1 MAKADRDG
9 GSHVNVLIVGGAGY
23 VGSPLTYQM
32 WRAGHSVTVLDLL
45 LFGGES
51 LLPLQGADR
60 FRLVVG
66 DLRSEE
72 LLDEVV
78 PGHDAVVLL
87 AAIVGE
93 PASNR
98 DPEGTVETNLH
109 GAEKVLAAAQRH
121 GVPRFVF
128 TSTCSNYGI
137 SDADGP
143 VTETAPLMPISPYSE
158 TKVAAEKIIL
168 DAATDSFHPTVLRLS
183 TAFGVSPRMRFDL
196 LVSDF
201 TLAAVRDG
209 KIVIYGEQ
217 FWRPF
222 VHVQD
227 IAAAIDLV
235 LHSDPGKVSGDVFNV
250 GANRNNMQKINLG
263 KAVQAV
269 LPRTELEF
277 VERNEDPRSYRVD
290 FSKVEA
296 VLGYQARWSIDDG
309 IRELAIA
316 LENSVF
322 PDPAAARYHN

>member
-1 MAKADRDG
+1 M
-9 GSHVNVLIVGGAGY
+9 NVLIIGGAGY

-32 WRAGHSVTVLDLL
+32 WRDGHNVTVLDCL

-72 LLDEVV
+72 VLDAVI
-78 PGHDAVVLL
+78 PGQDAVVLL

-98 DPEGTVETNLH
+98 DPEATVSTNLL

-137 SDADGP
+137 SDVDGP
-143 VTETAPLMPISPYSE
+143 VSETAPLMPISPYSE
-158 TKVAAEKIIL
+158 TKVAAEKIIV
-168 DAATDSFHPTVLRLS
+168 DAAGEGFSSTVLRLS

-201 TLAAVRDG
+201 TLAAVQDG

-222 VHVQD
+222 VHVND
-227 IAAAIDLV
+227 IGAAIDLV
-235 LHSDPGKVSGDVFNV
+235 LRSDPDTVSGAVFNV
-250 GANRNNMQKINLG
+250 GANRNNTRKIDLG

-269 LPRTELEF
+269 LPGIELEF

-290 FSKVEA
+290 FTKIEA
-296 VLGYQARWSIDDG
+296 ELGYEAQWSIEDG
-309 IRELAIA
+309 IRELATA
-316 LENSVF
+316 LTDGVF
-322 PDPAAARYHN
+322 PDPSLPRYHN

>member
-1 MAKADRDG
+1 M
-9 GSHVNVLIVGGAGY
+9 NVLIIGGAGY

-32 WRAGHSVTVLDLL
+32 WRGGHNVTVLDCL

-51 LLPLQGADR
+51 LLPLQGAER

-72 LLDEVV
+72 VLDAVL
-78 PGHDAVVLL
+78 PGQDAVVLL

-98 DPEGTVETNLH
+98 DPEATVSTNLQ

-137 SDADGP
+137 SDVDGP
-143 VTETAPLMPISPYSE
+143 VSETAPLMPISPYSE
-158 TKVAAEKIIL
+158 TKVAAEKIIV
-168 DAATDSFHPTVLRLS
+168 DAAGEGFSPTVLRLS

-201 TLAAVRDG
+201 TLAAVQDG

-222 VHVQD
+222 VHVND
-227 IAAAIDLV
+227 IGAAIDLV
-235 LHSDPGKVSGDVFNV
+235 LGSDPDTVSGAVFNV
-250 GANRNNMQKINLG
+250 GANRNNTQKIDLG

-269 LPRTELEF
+269 LPGTELEF

-290 FSKVEA
+290 FSKIEA
-296 VLGYQARWSIDDG
+296 ELGFEAHWSIEDG
-309 IRELAIA
+309 IRELATA
-316 LENSVF
+316 LTDGVF
-322 PDPAAARYHN
+322 PDPSLPRYHN

>member
-1 MAKADRDG
+1 M
-9 GSHVNVLIVGGAGY
+9 NVLIIGGAGY

-32 WRAGHSVTVLDLL
+32 WRDGHNVTVLDCL

-72 LLDEVV
+72 VLDAVI
-78 PGHDAVVLL
+78 PGQDAVVLL

-98 DPEGTVETNLH
+98 DPEATVSTNLQ
-109 GAEKVLAAAQRH
+109 GAEKVLAATQRH
-121 GVPRFVF
+121 GVSRFVF

-137 SDADGP
+137 SDVDGP
-143 VTETAPLMPISPYSE
+143 VSETAPLMPISPYSE
-158 TKVAAEKIIL
+158 TKVAAEKVIV
-168 DAATDSFHPTVLRLS
+168 DAAGEGFSPTVLRLS

-201 TLAAVRDG
+201 TLAAVQDG

-222 VHVQD
+222 VHVND
-227 IAAAIDLV
+227 IGAAIDLV
-235 LHSDPGKVSGDVFNV
+235 LRSDPDTVSGAVFNV
-250 GANRNNMQKINLG
+250 GANRNNTQKIDLG

-269 LPRTELEF
+269 LPETELEF

-290 FSKVEA
+290 FSKIEA
-296 VLGYQARWSIDDG
+296 ELGFEAQWSIEDG
-309 IRELAIA
+309 IRELATA
-316 LENSVF
+316 LTDGVF
-322 PDPAAARYHN
+322 PDPSLPRYHN

>member
-1 MAKADRDG
+1 
-9 GSHVNVLIVGGAGY
+9 VNVLIIGGAGY
-23 VGSPLTYQM
+23 VGSPLAYQM
-32 WRAGHSVTVLDLL
+32 WRDGHNVTVLDCL

-72 LLDEVV
+72 VLDAVI
-78 PGHDAVVLL
+78 PGQDAVVLL

-98 DPEGTVETNLH
+98 DPEATVSTNLQ

-137 SDADGP
+137 SDVDGP
-143 VTETAPLMPISPYSE
+143 VSETAPLMPISPYSE
-158 TKVAAEKIIL
+158 TKVAAEKIIV
-168 DAATDSFHPTVLRLS
+168 DAADEGFFPTVLRLS

-196 LVSDF
+196 LVADF
-201 TLAAVRDG
+201 TLAAVQDG

-222 VHVQD
+222 VHVSD
-227 IAAAIDLV
+227 IGAAIDLV
-235 LHSDPGKVSGDVFNV
+235 LRSDPDAVSGSVFNV
-250 GANRNNMQKINLG
+250 GANRNNTQKIDLG
-263 KAVQAV
+263 RAVQAV
-269 LPRTELEF
+269 LPETELEF

-290 FSKVEA
+290 FSKIEA
-296 VLGYQARWSIDDG
+296 ELGYEAQWSIEDG
-309 IRELAIA
+309 IRELATA
-316 LENSVF
+316 LTDGVF
-322 PDPAAARYHN
+322 PDPSLPRYHN

>member
-1 MAKADRDG
+1 M
-9 GSHVNVLIVGGAGY
+9 NVLIVGGAGY
-23 VGSPLTYQM
+23 VGSPLTYQL

-51 LLPLQGADR
+51 LLPLEGADR
-60 FRLVVG
+60 FRMVVG

-109 GAEKVLAAAQRH
+109 GAEKVLAAARRH
-121 GVPRFVF
+121 GVPRFIF

-137 SDADGP
+137 SDVDGP

-168 DAATDSFHPTVLRLS
+168 DAATDRFHPTVLRLS

-222 VHVQD
+222 VHVKD

-235 LHSDPGKVSGDVFNV
+235 LHSDPEKISGDVFNV
-250 GANRNNMQKINLG
+250 GANHNNMQKIELG
-263 KAVQAV
+263 RAVQRV
-269 LPRTELEF
+269 LPGTGLEF

-290 FSKVEA
+290 FTKVET
-296 VLGYQARWSIDDG
+296 VLGYRAQWSIEDG
-309 IRELAIA
+309 IRELATA
-316 LENSVF
+316 LNNSVF
-322 PDPAAARYHN
+322 PDPAAPRYHN